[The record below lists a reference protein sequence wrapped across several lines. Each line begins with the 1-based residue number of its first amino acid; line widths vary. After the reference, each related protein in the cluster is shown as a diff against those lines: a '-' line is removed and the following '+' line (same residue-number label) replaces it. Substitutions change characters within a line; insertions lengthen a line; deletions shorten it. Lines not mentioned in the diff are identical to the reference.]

1 LLFLKKSIL
10 TEKMGRILKNTW
22 ALFSGIGL
30 ILLANGLQGNLMGV
44 RSVIENFSSVSTG
57 IIMSGYFVGYFVG
70 SNLTPSMVSRVGHIR
85 VFAAFASM
93 ASLSILIIAAYVN
106 PVVWTLGRFLT
117 GLSLVSCYVVA
128 ESWLNDRANNRTR
141 GKLLSVYM
149 IINYL
154 ALACGA
160 LLLNFDDPTS
170 FKPFVLV
177 SILLSIALI
186 PILLT
191 KRPAPKFKKIG
202 TLNLIELYKISPLG
216 TISSFCTGAIYSAL
230 FAMFAIYATKINF
243 SLFEVSILLFLTTI
257 AGAFFQ
263 GPVGYISDVYNR
275 RIVIVLCNI
284 FSAIFCLVLIFI
296 SGDKLFNLNALHLLL
311 NINVFQNFN
320 LLTYAGTSKLY
331 FFIIVTIYAGIALCI
346 FSLNL
351 AHTNDFVP
359 REKFVAAGGGLQLVF
374 GLGAMGGPLFCS
386 IVMDKLGPNGYFF
399 YLFCFHIIIA
409 LFGLYRMA
417 RRQVVENPDNTF
429 TSLPKNITPAGL
441 ELDPNAPATLEN
453 IQK

>member
-1 LLFLKKSIL
+1 
-10 TEKMGRILKNTW
+10 MGKTLKNTW
-22 ALFSGIGL
+22 ALFTGIGI

-44 RSVIENFSSVSTG
+44 RSVIENFSALSTG
-57 IIMSGYFVGYFVG
+57 IMMSGYFVGYFVG
-70 SNLTPSMVSRVGHIR
+70 SNLTPNMVSRVGHIR
-85 VFAAFASM
+85 VFAAFAST
-93 ASLSILIIAAYVN
+93 ASLSILIIATYVN

-149 IINYL
+149 IINYF

-170 FKPFVLV
+170 FKPFILV
-177 SILLSIALI
+177 SILLSIALV

-202 TLNLIELYKISPLG
+202 TLNLLELYKISPLG
-216 TISSFCTGAIYSAL
+216 TVSSFCTGAIYSAL
-230 FAMFAIYATKINF
+230 FTMFAVYATKINF
-243 SLFEVSILLFLTTI
+243 SLFEISILLFLTTI

-263 GPVGYISDVYNR
+263 APVGYLSDKYNR
-275 RIVIVLCNI
+275 RIVIILCNL
-284 FSAIFCLVLIFI
+284 FSAAFCVVLIFV
-296 SGDKLFNLNALHLLL
+296 SSDKLFNLNALHMLL
-311 NINVFQNFN
+311 NINIFQDFN
-320 LLTYAGTSKLY
+320 LMTYAGTSKLY
-331 FFIIVTIYAGIALCI
+331 FFIIITIYAGITLCI

-359 REKFVAAGGGLQLVF
+359 KEKFVAAGGGLQFIF

-386 IVMDKLGPNGYFF
+386 IVMEKLGPNGYFA
-399 YLFCFHIIIA
+399 YLLVFHIIIA
-409 LFGLYRMA
+409 LFGAYRMA
-417 RRQVVENPDNTF
+417 IREVAENPDNTF
-429 TSLPKNITPAGL
+429 TPLPRNITPAGI
-441 ELDPNAPATLEN
+441 ELDPETGVDLSNTE
-453 IQK
+453 KK

>member
-1 LLFLKKSIL
+1 
-10 TEKMGRILKNTW
+10 MGRILKNTW
-22 ALFSGIGL
+22 ALFTGIGV

-44 RSVIENFSSVSTG
+44 RSVIENFSSLSTG
-57 IIMSGYFVGYFVG
+57 IMMSGYFVGYFVG
-70 SNLTPSMVSRVGHIR
+70 SNLTPNLVSRVGHIR
-85 VFAAFASM
+85 VFAAFAST

-149 IINYL
+149 IVNYF

-160 LLLNFDDPTS
+160 LLLNFDEPTS
-170 FKPFVLV
+170 FKPFILV
-177 SILLSIALI
+177 SILLSIALV

-216 TISSFCTGAIYSAL
+216 TVSSFCTGAIYSAL
-230 FAMFAIYATKINF
+230 FAMFAVYATKINF

-263 GPVGYISDVYNR
+263 GPVGYFSDIYNR
-275 RIVIVLCNI
+275 RIIIILCNV
-284 FSAIFCLVLIFI
+284 FSDVFCLILIFI
-296 SGDKLFNLNALHLLL
+296 SGDKLFNLNALHMLLD
-311 NINVFQNFN
+311 INVFQNLK
-320 LLTYAGTSKLY
+320 LLTYAGTTKLY
-331 FFIIVTIYAGIALCI
+331 FFVIITVYAGVTLCI

-359 REKFVAAGGGLQLVF
+359 REKFVAAGGGLQFVF

-386 IVMDKLGPNGYFF
+386 IVMNSLGPNGYFV
-399 YLFCFHIIIA
+399 YLLGFHIIIA
-409 LFGLYRMA
+409 LFGIYRMA
-417 RRQVVENPDNTF
+417 VRQVAENPDNTF
-429 TSLPKNITPAGL
+429 TPLPRNITPAGI
-441 ELDPNAPATLEN
+441 ELDPETGVDLSSTE
-453 IQK
+453 KK

>member
-1 LLFLKKSIL
+1 
-10 TEKMGRILKNTW
+10 MGRILKNTW
-22 ALFSGIGL
+22 ALFTGIGV

-44 RSVIENFSSVSTG
+44 RSVIENFSSLSTG

-70 SNLTPSMVSRVGHIR
+70 SNLTPNLVSRVGHIR
-85 VFAAFASM
+85 VFAAFAST

-106 PVVWTLGRFLT
+106 PIVWTLGRFLT

-149 IINYL
+149 IINYF

-170 FKPFVLV
+170 FKPFILV
-177 SILLSIALI
+177 SVLLSIALV

-216 TISSFCTGAIYSAL
+216 TVSSFCTGAIYSAL
-230 FAMFAIYATKINF
+230 FAMFAVYATKINF

-263 GPVGYISDVYNR
+263 GPVGYFSDIYNR
-275 RIVIVLCNI
+275 RVVIILCNV
-284 FSAIFCLVLIFI
+284 FSAVFCLILIFI
-296 SGDKLFNLNALHLLL
+296 SGDKLFNLNALHMLLD
-311 NINVFQNFN
+311 INVFQN
-320 LLTYAGTSKLY
+320 LKLITYAGTSKLY
-331 FFIIVTIYAGIALCI
+331 FFVIITIYAGVTLCI

-359 REKFVAAGGGLQLVF
+359 REKFVAAGGGLQFVF

-386 IVMDKLGPNGYFF
+386 IVMDGLGPNGYFV
-399 YLFCFHIIIA
+399 YLLAFHIIIA
-409 LFGLYRMA
+409 LFGVYRMA
-417 RRQVVENPDNTF
+417 VRQVAENPDNTF
-429 TSLPKNITPAGL
+429 TPLPRNITPAGI
-441 ELDPNAPATLEN
+441 ELDPETGVDLSSTE
-453 IQK
+453 KK

>member
-1 LLFLKKSIL
+1 MVK
-10 TEKMGRILKNTW
+10 ILKNTW
-22 ALFSGIGL
+22 ALFSGIGI

-44 RSVIENFSSVSTG
+44 RSVIENFSSLSTG

-70 SNLTPSMVSRVGHIR
+70 SNLTPNMVSRVGHIR

-93 ASLSILIIAAYVN
+93 ASLSILIIATYVN
-106 PVVWTLGRFLT
+106 PIVWTLGRFLT

-170 FKPFVLV
+170 FKPFILV
-177 SILLSIALI
+177 SILLSIALV

-202 TLNLIELYKISPLG
+202 TLNLLELYKISPLG
-216 TISSFCTGAIYSAL
+216 TVSSFCTGAIYSAL
-230 FAMFAIYATKINF
+230 FTMFAVYATKINF
-243 SLFEVSILLFLTTI
+243 SLFEISILLFLTTI

-263 GPVGYISDVYNR
+263 APVGYLSDKYNR
-275 RIVIVLCNI
+275 RIVIVICNV
-284 FSAIFCLVLIFI
+284 FSAFFCIVLIFI
-296 SGDKLFNLNALHLLL
+296 SGGDELSNLNALHMLL
-311 NINVFQNFN
+311 NINIFQNFN
-320 LLTYAGTSKLY
+320 LMTYAGPSKLY
-331 FFIIVTIYAGIALCI
+331 FFIVITIYAGITLCV

-359 REKFVAAGGGLQLVF
+359 KEKFVAAGGGLQFVF

-386 IVMDKLGPNGYFF
+386 IAMEKLGPNGYFA
-399 YLFCFHIIIA
+399 YLLIFHVIIA
-409 LFGLYRMA
+409 LFGVYRMA
-417 RRQVVENPDNTF
+417 IREVAENPDNTF
-429 TSLPKNITPAGL
+429 TPLPRNITPAGI
-441 ELDPNAPATLEN
+441 ELDPETGVDLSDTEKN
-453 IQK
+453 K